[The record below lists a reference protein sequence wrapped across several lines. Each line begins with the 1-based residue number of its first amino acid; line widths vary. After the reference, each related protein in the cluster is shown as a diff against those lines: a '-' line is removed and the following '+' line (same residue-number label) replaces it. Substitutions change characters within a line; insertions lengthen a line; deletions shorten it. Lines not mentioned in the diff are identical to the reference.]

1 MVQKVTIPEISKIAQ
16 DNLRIRIANN
26 VVTDS
31 KNLQDEEIL
40 IEEII
45 KEQLKNEIEIINEI
59 NEIANLT
66 ADDGDSDF

>member
-16 DNLRIRIANN
+16 NNLRIRIANN

-31 KNLQDEEIL
+31 KNLQAEETL

-45 KEQLKNEIEIINEI
+45 QEQLANEIANEI
-59 NEIANLT
+59 NEIANLID
-66 ADDGDSDF
+66 DDGDSDF

>member
-40 IEEII
+40 LEEII
-45 KEQLKNEIEIINEI
+45 QEQLKNEIEIAKLIDE
-59 NEIANLT
+59 T
-66 ADDGDSDF
+66 AKWKTQI

>member
-40 IEEII
+40 LEEII
-45 KEQLKNEIEIINEI
+45 QEQLKNEIEIAKLIDE
-59 NEIANLT
+59 T
-66 ADDGDSDF
+66 AKWKTHI